1 MAGWRA
7 CRSARPELPGGTASL
22 ESEAPS
28 TLRRHLRGVAEL
40 AVLAALV
47 SLYLSTQTHV
57 PAQDVWRG
65 YLLFVC
71 FLGAFLLVQALRYSG
86 DPGPERSRGRRHS
99 KLGAVPPELTQVV
112 DALRAGTASR
122 PEFDRG
128 MRPLLR
134 EIATDRLLSLGVDP
148 GRQPDRA
155 AEVLG
160 PRLDQMILSRGASLA
175 GIRERGPSPAEVAQM
190 LDQLEALA
198 R

>member
-7 CRSARPELPGGTASL
+7 CRSAQPELPGGTASL
-22 ESEAPS
+22 ESEVNI
-28 TLRRHLRGVAEL
+28 TLIRHLRGVAEL
-40 AVLAALV
+40 AVLAALAA
-47 SLYLSTQTHV
+47 LYLATRTQV
-57 PAQDVWRG
+57 PGQDVWRG
-65 YLLFVC
+65 YLLLVC

-86 DPGPERSRGRRHS
+86 DPRPERSRGRRHS

-112 DALRAGTASR
+112 DVLRAGTASR

-134 EIATDRLLSLGVDP
+134 EIATDRLLLLGVDAS
-148 GRQPDRA
+148 RQPERA

-160 PRLDQMILSRGASLA
+160 PRLNQLILSRGASLA
-175 GIRERGPSPAEVAQM
+175 GIRDRGPSPAEVAQV